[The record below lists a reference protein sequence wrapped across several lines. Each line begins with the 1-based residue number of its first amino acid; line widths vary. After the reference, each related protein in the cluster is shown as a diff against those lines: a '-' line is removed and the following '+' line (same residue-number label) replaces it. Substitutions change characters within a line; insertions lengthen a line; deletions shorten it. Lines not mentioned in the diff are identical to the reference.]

1 MQHEYTIEN
10 ELSEVVYAM
19 KNTLASINI
28 KILTE
33 EVTEKKL
40 NTEVFNYMSKVSNLK
55 SILNSNSFREI
66 NKEGKYMFSYKLY
79 DLDQFSSYIIFSVF
93 KIDEDDIL
101 PKNGF
106 DMLLSG
112 LCIFSKRME
121 LYLATFDGCEKYD
134 YNIIDE
140 KFSFKSYVKLR
151 KDGKN
156 LYSDSFNKHKINNFR
171 LKYQSNSI
179 PQILTN
185 ISNRGGIFV
194 SSKKYSLIFLIFP
207 LGLII
212 QCMNG
217 NLFVNNENFQNLQ
230 FPRKMTSNS
239 EFIFGNINI
248 VNSFIG
254 KGSRC

>member
-1 MQHEYTIEN
+1 
-10 ELSEVVYAM
+10 
-19 KNTLASINI
+19 
-28 KILTE
+28 
-33 EVTEKKL
+33 
-40 NTEVFNYMSKVSNLK
+40 MSKISNIK
-55 SILNSNSFREI
+55 SILGFNSFREI
-66 NKEGKYMFSYKLY
+66 NKEGKYLFSFKIY
-79 DLDQFSSYIIFSVF
+79 DLDKYSSYLIFSVF
-93 KIDEDDIL
+93 NISEEQIL

-121 LYLATFDGCEKYD
+121 LYLATFDGCEKYNF
-134 YNIIDE
+134 NILDE
-140 KFSFKSYVKLR
+140 KFTFKSYVRLR

-156 LYSDSFNKHKINNFR
+156 LYSDSFNKHKINNLR
-171 LKYQSNSI
+171 LKYHLNSI
-179 PQILTN
+179 PQILSN
-185 ISNRGGIFV
+185 ISERGGIFV
-194 SSKKYSLIFLIFP
+194 SAKKYSLIFLIYP

-230 FPRKMTSNS
+230 FPRKMNFNC
-239 EFIFGNINI
+239 EFIFGNTNI

>member
-19 KNTLASINI
+19 KSTLASINI

-40 NTEVFNYMSKVSNLK
+40 NTEVFNNMSKISNLK

-79 DLDQFSSYIIFSVF
+79 DLDQFSSYIIFSLF

-121 LYLATFDGCEKYD
+121 LYLATFEAVSESHPETSCHMTSTTAFWLVCCITFSSFEVHPITK
-134 YNIIDE
+134 NESIDIN
-140 KFSFKSYVKLR
+140 FSFFFYK
-151 KDGKN
+151 
-156 LYSDSFNKHKINNFR
+156 F
-171 LKYQSNSI
+171 
-179 PQILTN
+179 
-185 ISNRGGIFV
+185 
-194 SSKKYSLIFLIFP
+194 
-207 LGLII
+207 
-212 QCMNG
+212 
-217 NLFVNNENFQNLQ
+217 
-230 FPRKMTSNS
+230 
-239 EFIFGNINI
+239 
-248 VNSFIG
+248 
-254 KGSRC
+254 